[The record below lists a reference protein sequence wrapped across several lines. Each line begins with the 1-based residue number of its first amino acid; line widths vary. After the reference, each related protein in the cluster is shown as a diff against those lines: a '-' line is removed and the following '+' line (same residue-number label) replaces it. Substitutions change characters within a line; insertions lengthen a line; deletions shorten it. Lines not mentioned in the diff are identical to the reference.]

1 MTSKSRGC
9 WKTKH
14 LELDTDEDQE
24 DLQKVKHIDQMRTYV
39 WQTPEVVSLITQQ
52 RSTALTEQI
61 ELVKPE
67 IRDPMTFR
75 IL

>member
-1 MTSKSRGC
+1 MTTKSRGG

-14 LELDTDEDQE
+14 LELDTEEDQE

-39 WQTPEVVSLITQQ
+39 WQTPEVLSLITQQ
-52 RSTALTEQI
+52 RATELSEQI